1 MSEHNNNPETK
12 STPGWVAYLFFLV
25 LVIGIGA
32 TIYQVGFRAQ
42 SRQSMIREE
51 MGTETI
57 KPTIEIIPVRNAQAI
72 ADGEAIYKRTCF
84 ACHGQDL
91 EGGVGPNLKDAEWY
105 HPPAKETNLF
115 KLVVNGISQAQ
126 AVKGVAMPAKGG
138 ASISNTDVWTVIYYL
153 SSRNPSIEKD
163 AVSNVE

>member
-12 STPGWVAYLFFLV
+12 STPGWVAYLFSLV

-57 KPTIEIIPVRNAQAI
+57 KPTIEIIPVRDAKAI
-72 ADGEAIYKRTCF
+72 ANGEATYKRACF
-84 ACHGQDL
+84 ACHGMDL
-91 EGGVGPNLKDAEWY
+91 EGGVGPNLKDTEWY
-105 HPPAKETNLF
+105 HPPSKETNLY
-115 KLVVNGISQAQ
+115 KLVSTGISGAQ
-126 AVKGVAMPAKGG
+126 AVKGVPMPPKGG
-138 ASISNTDVWTVIYYL
+138 AAISGIEVWEVIYYL
-153 SSRNPSIEKD
+153 SNRNPSIEKD
-163 AVSNVE
+163 AVSNVK

>member
-1 MSEHNNNPETK
+1 MSEHHNNPETK

-32 TIYQVGFRAQ
+32 TIYQLGFRAQ

-57 KPTIEIIPVRNAQAI
+57 KPTIEIIPVRDASAI
-72 ADGEAIYKRTCF
+72 ANGEATYKRVCL
-84 ACHGQDL
+84 ACHGMNL
-91 EGGVGPNLKDAEWY
+91 EGGVGPNLKDTEWY
-105 HPPAKETNLF
+105 HPPAKETNLY
-115 KLVVNGISQAQ
+115 KLVVNGISGAQ

-138 ASISNTDVWTVIYYL
+138 APISNIEVWEVIYYL

-163 AVSNVE
+163 AVSNVN